1 MFSAVAVVTPQL
13 MRRAANQRRN
23 QILEAQA
30 TVSLLRDE
38 RSREGTSKRRF
49 EDLPL
54 LRART
59 PMFSLTW
66 MIMHRIDEKSPHH
79 GATPASL
86 AA

>member
-1 MFSAVAVVTPQL
+1 M
-13 MRRAANQRRN
+13 
-23 QILEAQA
+23 
-30 TVSLLRDE
+30 
-38 RSREGTSKRRF
+38 RRF
-49 EDLPL
+49 EDFPL